1 MNKPTAFPTWRRNAL
16 ASFETYLLLK
26 SQRSLRLSLP
36 PGLLAT
42 IYGWMQ

>member
-1 MNKPTAFPTWRRNAL
+1 MNKPTYSPAWRRPAL

-42 IYGWMQ
+42 ICGWMQ

>member
-1 MNKPTAFPTWRRNAL
+1 MNKPAVFPTWQRNAL

-26 SQRSLRLSLP
+26 SQRSLRLSIP

-42 IYGWMQ
+42 ICGWMQ